1 VLELPHPDFS
11 FINTVTLFIFRILL
25 PMMSYLTFICLT
37 FVLFA
42 SSTNG
47 VRRHLS
53 KRQTANSYAVRG
65 RVVFAGGYTQI
76 PPGARLNVELQDT
89 SLQDAPA
96 ITISRSQLTARQF
109 PINFE
114 LPYSTNQIQAYRTY
128 SISAR
133 IVGTN
138 DQLLYINDQ
147 NIRISFNS
155 NNQRPIIDV
164 PVIQV
169 SQSSDNNQIEF
180 EGKQWPELVGRNG
193 EEAVRI
199 IKQQSGQPITMD
211 YRLDRV
217 RVFVD
222 DRGIVTSVPRTG

>member
-1 VLELPHPDFS
+1 
-11 FINTVTLFIFRILL
+11 
-25 PMMSYLTFICLT
+25 MMSYLTFICLT

-53 KRQTANSYAVRG
+53 KRQIANSYAVRG
-65 RVVFAGGYTQI
+65 RVVFAGGFTQI
-76 PPGARLNVELQDT
+76 PAGARLNVELQDT

-96 ITISRSQLTARQF
+96 TAISRSQVSARQF
-109 PINFE
+109 PIYFE

-128 SISAR
+128 SISAK

-169 SQSSDNNQIEF
+169 SQSSDITNNNQMEF
-180 EGKQWPELVGRNG
+180 EGKQWPELVGRSG

-199 IKQQSGQPITMD
+199 IKQQSGLTNVIIVRQGQPITMD
-211 YRLDRV
+211 YRIDRV

-222 DRGIVTSVPRTG
+222 DRGIVTSAPRTG